1 MKRLVWLAALVI
13 VSAAC
18 TPALAQQF
26 IDGKPIYEE
35 NCRECHGP
43 RGVPPQSMQVKYE
56 RIATFNA
63 LFIKKRSVDSL
74 VKIFTKGKGKDMK
87 SFKDKMSKD
96 EMTAVAAYVRE
107 LAQKSKS

>member
-1 MKRLVWLAALVI
+1 MTRLVLLVAI
-13 VSAAC
+13 LSFSAIR

-26 IDGKPIYEE
+26 MDGKPIYEE
-35 NCRECHGP
+35 KCRECHGP
-43 RGVPPQSMQVKYE
+43 RGVPPQTMLVKYE

-74 VKIFTKGKGKDMK
+74 VKILTKGKGKDMK

-107 LAQKSKS
+107 LAEKSKS